1 MTSTEFSNEFDV
13 LYNSITSNQAPGL
26 DEYEKSVFLTKA
38 QDEIVKS
45 YFNPRSNKTQEGF
58 DGNEKRQIDFS
69 MIMRSHVYSTIT
81 AAVMPEIFESATT
94 HAEDGALVA
103 PSLPNIS
110 TVLSTKKQFNIY
122 DSQVSIIT
130 RPGAD
135 LDYKLEYIPQI
146 EIIDKKLPYQAV
158 TNNADKYIASIDRN
172 IYEIYKDEFIKADNS
187 KYEVVIANPFTASF
201 FDLRDNTKAVTL
213 NSDVL
218 MFVNEYVEVKRN
230 GNTVRLTVLPI
241 NYTEYSRLMS
251 KPYKRPLKNQAWR
264 ILDNSGGSKK
274 AELIVGP
281 IDVIQK
287 YVTRYVKRPRAII
300 LDVLS
305 DGTSLDGYVGAD
317 KDGNPTTDM
326 SKATQGITCELDPIL
341 HPEILQRAVELA
353 KAAYSGDLQSQ
364 IVLGQASQTNIG
376 AVQASR

>member
-1 MTSTEFSNEFDV
+1 MTNSEFSNEFDV

-69 MIMRSHVYSTIT
+69 MIMRSTVYDVISY
-81 AAVMPEIFESATT
+81 T
-94 HAEDGALVA
+94 HTPTDNPDEM
-103 PSLPNIS
+103 
-110 TVLSTKKQFNIY
+110 T
-122 DSQVSIIT
+122 IIT
-130 RPGAD
+130 SLSQLKKELTKQAD
-135 LDYKLEYIPQI
+135 GSFLLPAPFIVKGGDNFRVYKDSSQL
-146 EIIDKKLPYQAV
+146 
-158 TNNADKYIASIDRN
+158 DKYTAT
-172 IYEIYKDEFIKADNS
+172 
-187 KYEVVIANPFTASF
+187 PFFDSF
-201 FDLRDNTKAVTL
+201 FDLRGNTQSVVL
-213 NSDVL
+213 DDDIL
-218 MFVNEYVEVKRN
+218 MFVNEYVEAKRD
-230 GNTVRLTVLPI
+230 GSISRLTVLPI
-241 NYTEYSRLMS
+241 NYVEYSRLMS

-264 ILDNSGGSKK
+264 LLDNSDGHKK

-281 IDVIQK
+281 IDNITK

-317 KDGNPTTDM
+317 KNGNPTTDI

-353 KAAYSGDLQSQ
+353 KASYTGDLQSQ
-364 IVLGQASQTNIG
+364 IALGQASQTNIG
-376 AVQASR
+376 AVQANR